1 MPTSPVKTR
10 IPLTSFG
17 HLITEV
23 KKQLFGIEAP
33 APVELTGWRKHLN
46 SYTLQGRRN
55 ERRNSAEKEL
65 EFLQWNKLSFEEEA
79 ETWEENVNGADASSL
94 PTHLRPFSSLAQYK
108 LVRTTYVQ
116 LLHSDYY
123 WRSMTMEEAHRILA
137 SAQLGT
143 FLIRD
148 SCQPDIF
155 FTLSYQS
162 DEGPISI
169 RIQLND
175 LLFSLCGSQR
185 TFTSLFSLLAYY
197 SSSSCKLTTPYR
209 KQRPELLKQMCRRAL
224 IRTYRAED
232 LNSLP
237 GLSKIK
243 DYVLAY
249 PYCI

>member
-1 MPTSPVKTR
+1 MGGLCRMVRDNLHKTGVKSKKPVSWADAQTQTEL
-10 IPLTSFG
+10 PEEPAGPQQTLTS
-17 HLITEV
+17 
-23 KKQLFGIEAP
+23 
-33 APVELTGWRKHLN
+33 
-46 SYTLQGRRN
+46 